1 MNEYTDINTHENYPN
16 SNEHLKVPTMKVI
29 PLKKI
34 CMTIGELPTAYVETM
49 TYYEMLI
56 WFINYLRDNII
67 PVVNGNGEAVQ
78 ELQNVVMSLQN
89 YINEFKDSIDEDVEN
104 LEEYMNNYFENLDVQ
119 AEVNAKLDEM
129 AQEGYFDTIIAQYI
143 SGFGLNVKT
152 FGATGDG
159 ETDDTQAFL
168 DCIAYAKQYEIGT
181 INIPDGEYVISDT
194 LEIDFSNVEIKG
206 FSNSK
211 LLYQGEGTTGY
222 IIRAYGEDDEHYIEN
237 IKIHDITIDAT
248 GQEYKGGASMET
260 PLVTHTN
267 PLYKGLTGIRV
278 SYAGNVKIYN
288 CKLNDIYGG
297 GIVTSRCFSVK
308 INDNVLRDCSGGNPR
323 GGDNFGDGITAFG
336 CWDVEFSN
344 NSVINKRVYLA
355 STNANDIGTICG
367 RSGLEFEYG
376 LYRDELYTP
385 QYDNFYTLEGNG
397 LRMEN
402 NYVYGYTKGSHF
414 ESNVIST
421 IVGNTF
427 IHNYIGLLSSTDG
440 KMNITGNQFDNDN
453 VGDAIQSGYDAY
465 SGCLAITQYT
475 SGILYGEFNVSNN
488 VFKGT
493 KRGITI
499 GKSRINITNN
509 TFYITP
515 DNEGVAHAIHTVTAK
530 CSEIVL
536 SNNTLYNCSIYGYQ
550 PIRWLIDNNVIYN
563 TTKQTIIFT
572 GNSSENKIQN
582 NIIYNSIYCN
592 GTQTDSIISNNQF
605 VSSSD
610 IETLAQDNSFI
621 KFTSCSHMD
630 LCNNDFDLTNNDTCY
645 GVVLSS
651 TSNNI
656 KISNNTIKAT
666 TNRTTQIFNI
676 TVEVR
681 GFEISGNKI
690 FGLSNLA
697 YFVRHSWN
705 VNRYFI
711 NKNNISDNPLAY
723 IYYQSSGSNNGK
735 NYIEGNNGKTKYNQ
749 TPNASL
755 SKFNDLMFNKG
766 ERIFKFD
773 GTGGWSCTREGYYTN
788 NSWAENTTY
797 AVGKLIVSN
806 DYVYKCEVAGTSTT
820 APTGTTLGDI
830 ETTADDLQW
839 LCCGQIATFSNI

>member
-1 MNEYTDINTHENYPN
+1 MANININDSQIKPVMTFRKLCYMNIHQLTNFPFIEEDFDFITDYQFICQMTEYLNSVIKN
-16 SNEHLKVPTMKVI
+16 SNDQNDSITNLYNA
-29 PLKKI
+29 L
-34 CMTIGELPTAYVETM
+34 L
-49 TYYEMLI
+49 
-56 WFINYLRDNII
+56 
-67 PVVNGNGEAVQ
+67 
-78 ELQNVVMSLQN
+78 ELQN
-89 YINEFKDSIDEDVEN
+89 
-104 LEEYMNNYFENLDVQ
+104 YMNNSVQSLEDAFNELDDYVRNYFDNLDVQ
-119 AEVNAKLDEM
+119 TEVNTKLDEM

-143 SGFGLNVKT
+143 SGFGLNIKT

-181 INIPDGEYVISDT
+181 INIPDGEYVISNV

-211 LLYQGEGTTGY
+211 LLYKGEGTTGS
-222 IIRAYGEDDEHYIEN
+222 IIIVHGTDDDNYIEN
-237 IKIHDITIDAT
+237 IKIHDIIIDAT

-278 SYAGNVKIYN
+278 NYAGNVKIYN
-288 CKLNDIYGG
+288 CTLNDIYGG
-297 GIVTSRCFSVK
+297 GIIASRCFSVK

-385 QYDNFYTLEGNG
+385 QYDNFSSTAGNG

-414 ESNVIST
+414 ESNVVST

-475 SGILYGEFNVSNN
+475 SGTLYGEFNVSNN
-488 VFKGT
+488 VF
-493 KRGITI
+493 RGNRPAITI

-509 TFYITP
+509 TFYMSEDAGGT
-515 DNEGVAHAIHTVTAK
+515 AHATHPVLGH
-530 CSEIVL
+530 CRDIVV
-536 SNNTLYNCSIYGYQ
+536 SNNTLYNSTIYGYQ
-550 PIRWLIDNNVIYN
+550 PDNWLIDNNVIYN
-563 TTKQTIIFT
+563 TTKPAINIS
-572 GNSSENKIQN
+572 GNSTKNKIQN
-582 NIIYNSIYCN
+582 NIIYNSIYGN
-592 GTQTDSIISNNQF
+592 ATQTDTIVSNNQF
-605 VSSSD
+605 ISSTD
-610 IETLAQDNSFI
+610 VTLAQDNSFI
-621 KFTSCSHMD
+621 KFSG
-630 LCNNDFDLTNNDTCY
+630 CNNTEFCNNLFDLSNNDTCY
-645 GVVLSS
+645 ALSMTS
-651 TSNNI
+651 TSNGI
-656 KISNNTIKAT
+656 KINDNTIKAT
-666 TNRTTQIFNI
+666 SNRSAQTFNI
-676 TVEVR
+676 TAEVR
-681 GFEISGNKI
+681 GLEVSNNRIY
-690 FGLSNLA
+690 GLKNLM
-697 YFVRHSWN
+697 YFIRHSWN
-705 VNRYFI
+705 LSRYFI
-711 NKNNISDNPLAY
+711 NKDNYSDNPLAY
-723 IYYQSSGSNNGK
+723 IYYQSSGSNSGK
-735 NYIEGNNGKTKYNQ
+735 NYIEGNNGKTRYNQ

-755 SKFNDLMFNKG
+755 SKFNDLMFNRG

-788 NSWAENTTY
+788 NAWAENTTY

-806 DYVYKCEVAGTSTT
+806 DYVYRCEVAGTSTT

-839 LCCGQIATFSNI
+839 LCCGQIATFSTI